1 MPKKRVDVE
10 DELAAK
16 LEVISPEYQA
26 RSSLIEEA
34 LTAAGAMQPAAPAV
48 AVSDMYDDELL
59 KLIDSVTLE

>member
-10 DELAAK
+10 DELAAR
-16 LEVISPEYQA
+16 LELVSPEHQV
-26 RSSLIEEA
+26 RSSIIEEA
-34 LTAAGAMQPAAPAV
+34 LAAAGAMQPAAPAV

>member
-1 MPKKRVDVE
+1 MPKKRVDIE

-16 LEVISPEYQA
+16 LEAISPEHQV

-34 LTAAGAMQPAAPAV
+34 LVAAGAVQPAAPV
-48 AVSDMYDDELL
+48 SAVSDMYDEELL